1 VYFATTLHFGQWEV
15 SWAWW
20 YKQLVSN
27 WMSVYKS
34 LRTLLYNSHLWVS
47 FEVNQKIN
55 MESSIPP
62 RASSCLVWGA
72 VSHDSR
78 TMDMRIDLRRSTL
91 DEGPQSKFFLGT
103 YLDSFEANWILELDA
118 AFETLAYILVLQI
131 MSSPLQL
138 FFLFSLFQTN
148 WFSLL
153 NGAM

>member
-1 VYFATTLHFGQWEV
+1 
-15 SWAWW
+15 
-20 YKQLVSN
+20 
-27 WMSVYKS
+27 
-34 LRTLLYNSHLWVS
+34 
-47 FEVNQKIN
+47 
-55 MESSIPP
+55 
-62 RASSCLVWGA
+62 
-72 VSHDSR
+72 
-78 TMDMRIDLRRSTL
+78 MDMRIDLRRSTL